1 MILKG
6 EQTDQAGNVDRSRAL
21 REVLREA
28 SSLCSVWESR
38 GNHRRGTST
47 RVTQAEQQALQIVF
61 TGALLMS
68 LVGEKPKGW
77 TQIFFLQAPIRMQ
90 LFLTHCFH
98 CWVMQ
103 PLIPSAVSPLSLHT
117 HQEHLMTNSPSEFS
131 PYLISAV
138 ANRVQFHSK
147 PLSVYLP
154 RKLAGGKDKTFLRQ
168 KSLL

>member
-1 MILKG
+1 MLHMG
-6 EQTDQAGNVDRSRAL
+6 EQREPQEGHQHKGDTSKATGSANCFHRGSVDVLGGGKGLDTD
-21 REVLREA
+21 
-28 SSLCSVWESR
+28 
-38 GNHRRGTST
+38 
-47 RVTQAEQQALQIVF
+47 
-61 TGALLMS
+61 
-68 LVGEKPKGW
+68 
-77 TQIFFLQAPIRMQ
+77 FFLQAPISMK
-90 LFLTHCFH
+90 LFLTHCFQ